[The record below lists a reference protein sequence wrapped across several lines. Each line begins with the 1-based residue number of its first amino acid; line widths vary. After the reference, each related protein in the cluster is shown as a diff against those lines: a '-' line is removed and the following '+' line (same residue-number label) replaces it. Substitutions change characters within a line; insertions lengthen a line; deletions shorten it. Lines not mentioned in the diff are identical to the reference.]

1 MNKSIVYGGAGIL
14 AAIIILVVF
23 VIQKEIRVR
32 RKQTNIK
39 LPDISEVEKNSR
51 MEAMRKNS
59 EAYSFANATNIT
71 EKDLREAYK
80 EEDINKYLT
89 PSKETTSI
97 YDDLTGLLDEAGG
110 IHPSSTR
117 IVSGEVTLPSL
128 SHAES
133 EKEN

>member
-1 MNKSIVYGGAGIL
+1 MNKSIVYGGAVIL

-51 MEAMRKNS
+51 MDAMRKNS

-97 YDDLTGLLDEAGG
+97 YDDLTGLLDETGG

-117 IVSGEVTLPSL
+117 IVSGDVTLPSL